1 MARLAS
7 MPQTPLPDLRR
18 VGLSPRHWH
27 PVAWSR
33 ELVPGRLRR
42 ASFAGERLAL
52 ARSEE
57 GHLFALEDRCAHR
70 QVPLSE
76 GVLDGATVVCGYHG
90 WRYGADGR
98 CAAPATAAV
107 RAYPVRE
114 RHGLVFVF
122 PGDPAL
128 AEKVPLPSAPAAD
141 DPRYRTRRL
150 SRRIRCHWTFMH
162 ENLMDM
168 NHQFLH
174 RRLMG
179 GIQPVLLSSDRGPDW
194 VQAVYRFTRTS
205 GRQSWGERFMI
216 GANRREA
223 RVREHDVMTI
233 RTGYPYQ
240 TLTFA
245 RADSLEP
252 ELSLWLDYVPVDRE
266 QRVNHCFG
274 LMSIKRPSVP
284 GLIHVF
290 WPFIAWFTDA
300 ILRQDQDIVEREQA
314 AWDRQGGDRNHE
326 VFPLILSLRD
336 VLRRNGSPLE

>member
-1 MARLAS
+1 
-7 MPQTPLPDLRR
+7 MPENAVPDLRR

-33 ELVPGRLRR
+33 ELVPGRLLRG
-42 ASFAGERLAL
+42 AFAGERLVL
-52 ARSEE
+52 ARRAD
-57 GHLFALEDRCAHR
+57 GRPFALEDRCAHR

-76 GVLDGATVVCGYHG
+76 GVLDGETVTCGYHG
-90 WRYGADGR
+90 WRYAADGR
-98 CAAPATAAV
+98 CAAPASAAV
-107 RAYPVRE
+107 RAYPAAE
-114 RHGLVFVF
+114 RGGLVFVF
-122 PGDPAL
+122 PGDAAL
-128 AEKVPLPSAPAAD
+128 AEKVPLPAFPAAE

-150 SRRIRCHWTFMH
+150 SRRIRCHWSFMH

-179 GIQPVLLSSDRGPDW
+179 GIQPVLLSCDRGPDW

-216 GANRREA
+216 GANRRES

-233 RTGYPYQ
+233 RTDFPYQ

-266 QRVNHCFG
+266 QRSNHCFG
-274 LMSIKRPSVP
+274 LMSIKRPSTP
-284 GLIHVF
+284 GLIHLF

-314 AWDRQGGDRNHE
+314 AWNEQGADRNHE

-336 VLRRNGSPLE
+336 VLRRNGAPLE